1 MPCRGKRKR
10 IKEKYKTPR
19 AGKLPCFYDKWR
31 FFYKIRVSLRRVYTR
46 SKSGFLNLLWCLP
59 FWKFVYKKLSTL
71 FEKLYMLNIHNYVH
85 FFLKFGYE
93 MYKLYI
99 LILSNLWR
107 EKLVNKKICVLRIYR
122 IVCKFFQKLCILS
135 EKLCILNKKL
145 FTFF

>member
-1 MPCRGKRKR
+1 MY
-10 IKEKYKTPR
+10 I
-19 AGKLPCFYDKWR
+19 
-31 FFYKIRVSLRRVYTR
+31 
-46 SKSGFLNLLWCLP
+46 
-59 FWKFVYKKLSTL
+59 
-71 FEKLYMLNIHNYVH
+71 
-85 FFLKFGYE
+85 FLKFGYE

-107 EKLVNKKICVLRIYR
+107 EKLVNKKICVLWIYR